1 MGIFDRERGATIRR
15 LPDGS
20 AQMYVRD
27 PAGNLVE
34 LDHPDAAALDESVV
48 GKLGRVAGVP
58 EAVLYLDR

>member
-1 MGIFDRERGATIRR
+1 MGIFDRERGAIRR

-34 LDHPDAAALDESVV
+34 LDLPDAAALDESVV
-48 GKLGRVAGVP
+48 GKLGRVACVP